1 MTPEFDD
8 PGHIEK
14 QELFNIS
21 ENKDDVSSGKE
32 RQNKEQKAIARS
44 RDLIAQHSNR
54 ETKAAKVHIPLLP
67 LNEIATIPL
76 PETPRKLSGD
86 IQDP

>member
-32 RQNKEQKAIARS
+32 RQNKE
-44 RDLIAQHSNR
+44 
-54 ETKAAKVHIPLLP
+54 
-67 LNEIATIPL
+67 
-76 PETPRKLSGD
+76 
-86 IQDP
+86 